1 MAGSPAWNTSYGM
14 MQWRTFVII
23 EMSLDNPKVTK
34 VIVAEA
40 HLMVGTKQIA
50 QEVADAVE
58 SCILICSFNVL
69 P

>member
-1 MAGSPAWNTSYGM
+1 M
-14 MQWRTFVII
+14 II